1 MEHMNDI
8 VKIGIDAYRGNVESY
23 STPKAQETLR
33 KALIEANNG
42 STKLDIKA
50 IRDGKCN
57 GVFSIV
63 EQILAATVIDA
74 LSENDF
80 FNALVDFRNVAA
92 GDQAVF
98 RVADANLFTVSEI
111 ADGTQAIRRQ
121 RLVGET
127 DVPITPT
134 VHAVRIYEELS
145 RVLSGR
151 VDFNHMIDVVAR
163 SFSQKTLDDIYSLF
177 INASAADIGGSAY
190 FPAAGNAFSLDTL
203 LTLIE
208 HVEAAAGGA
217 TATIVGTK
225 AALRTLVPSIVGTD
239 QKNVVDANGYMGTFY
254 GSPVIAIP
262 QRHYPGTTNLVFNDK
277 MLTIIAGAGDS
288 AKPIKF
294 VYEGDPLVIRRPASE
309 NMDLTEEYFYAE
321 KYGLGLVTA
330 GGNAGIG
337 KYQFT

>member
-23 STPKAQETLR
+23 SAPKAQETLR

-42 STKLDIKA
+42 STKLDMKA
-50 IRDGKCN
+50 IRDGECK
-57 GVFSIV
+57 GLFSIV
-63 EQILAATVIDA
+63 EQILAATVVDA
-74 LSENDF
+74 LTANDF
-80 FNALVDFRNVAA
+80 FNALVDYRNVAD

-127 DVPITPT
+127 DVPITPS

-163 SFSQKTLDDIYSLF
+163 SFTQKTLDDIYTLF
-177 INASAADIGGSAY
+177 VNASAADMGGAAY
-190 FPAAGNAFSLDTL
+190 FPAATNTFNLDTL
-203 LTLIE
+203 LSVVE
-208 HVEAAAGGA
+208 HVEAAANGA
-217 TATIVGTK
+217 AATIVGTK
-225 AALRTLVPSIVGTD
+225 AALRALIPSIVGAD
-239 QKNVVDANGYMGTFY
+239 QKNVVDTNGFVGTFY

-277 MLTIIAGAGDS
+277 MLTIIAGAGES
-288 AKPIKF
+288 SKPIKF
-294 VYEGDPLVIRRPASE
+294 VYEGDPLVINRAPE
-309 NMDLTEEYFYAE
+309 NNMDLTYEFFYAE

>member
-1 MEHMNDI
+1 MEHINDI
-8 VKIGIDAYRGNVESY
+8 VKIGIDAYRGNVEAY
-23 STPKAQETLR
+23 STEKAQDTLR
-33 KALIEANNG
+33 KALIEANGG
-42 STKLDIKA
+42 STKLDLRA

-63 EQILAATVIDA
+63 EQILAATVMDGLTA
-74 LSENDF
+74 NDF
-80 FNALVDFRNVAA
+80 FNALVDYRNVKD

-98 RVADANLFTVSEI
+98 RVADANLFTVSQI

-127 DVPITPT
+127 EVPITPT

-163 SFSQKTLDDIYSLF
+163 SFEQQTLDEIYSLWQ
-177 INASAADIGGSAY
+177 NAADTDLGGAAY
-190 FPAAGNAFSLDTL
+190 FPSASNAFSLDTL
-203 LTLIE
+203 LTTVE

-217 TATIVGTK
+217 TATLIGTR
-225 AALRTLVPSIVGTD
+225 AALRALIPSIVGTD
-239 QKNVVDANGYMGTFY
+239 QKNVVDANGYVGTFY
-254 GSPVIAIP
+254 GSPVIAVP
-262 QRHYPGTTNLVFNDK
+262 QRHAPGTSSFVFNDK
-277 MLTIIAGAGDS
+277 TITIIAGTGDG

-294 VYEGDPLVIRRPASE
+294 VYEGDPLVIRRTAAE

-321 KYGLGLVTA
+321 KYGVGLITA